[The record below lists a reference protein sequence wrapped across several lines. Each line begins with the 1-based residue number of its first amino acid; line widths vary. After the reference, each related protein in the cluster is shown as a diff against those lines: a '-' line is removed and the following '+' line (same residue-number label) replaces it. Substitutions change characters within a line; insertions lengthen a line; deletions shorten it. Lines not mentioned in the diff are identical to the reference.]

1 MFNSHLTAFV
11 CVADS
16 GSFNKAA
23 EKMFISSTAVMK
35 QINAL
40 EKHLEMKLFDRTN
53 HGITLTPAGKVI
65 YRHAKMLF
73 EYSKKAVE
81 EARRETKGKNGL
93 FRVGTSLLNPC
104 RPFMDLWYQCNS
116 HFPDY
121 RIHVVP
127 FEDDHSNILSEIARL
142 GDKFDFLV
150 AACDS
155 RQWLNRCNFFPL
167 GVYRQCVAVPWEH
180 ELSKRKKISVEDLSG
195 ETLMMVKR
203 GDSPN
208 VDKTR
213 DMLETYPLIHIED
226 TPQFYDMEVFNHC
239 VQTGRPMLTLE
250 CWKDVHPCLATIPVD
265 WEFTLP
271 YGILYQLHPKDEVR
285 ELLRVMR
292 NITDG

>member
-104 RPFMDLWYQCNS
+104 RPFMDLW
-116 HFPDY
+116 
-121 RIHVVP
+121 
-127 FEDDHSNILSEIARL
+127 
-142 GDKFDFLV
+142 
-150 AACDS
+150 
-155 RQWLNRCNFFPL
+155 
-167 GVYRQCVAVPWEH
+167 
-180 ELSKRKKISVEDLSG
+180 
-195 ETLMMVKR
+195 
-203 GDSPN
+203 
-208 VDKTR
+208 
-213 DMLETYPLIHIED
+213 
-226 TPQFYDMEVFNHC
+226 
-239 VQTGRPMLTLE
+239 
-250 CWKDVHPCLATIPVD
+250 
-265 WEFTLP
+265 
-271 YGILYQLHPKDEVR
+271 
-285 ELLRVMR
+285 
-292 NITDG
+292 